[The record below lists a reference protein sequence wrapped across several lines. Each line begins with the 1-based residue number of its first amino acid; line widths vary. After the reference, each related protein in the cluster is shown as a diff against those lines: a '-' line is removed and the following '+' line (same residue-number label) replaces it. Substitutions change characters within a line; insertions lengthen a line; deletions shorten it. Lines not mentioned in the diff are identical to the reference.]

1 MLAAFEEACKGRAED
16 TVHLEYFSAREA
28 AATGGGFKVVLARS
42 GKTVFVPEGKTIL
55 DALLDAGE
63 NAPYSCMEGV
73 CGACETRVISGEVD
87 HKDLILTPNEQA
99 QNKTMM
105 ICCSGCKGAELTLDL

>member
-1 MLAAFEEACKGRAED
+1 MRSCAAVLLLGSLLSACSPELDWRELNSAE
-16 TVHLEYFSAREA
+16 
-28 AATGGGFKVVLARS
+28 GGFQVHLARS
-42 GKTVFVPEGKTIL
+42 ARSFTVAPGSSIL
-55 DALLDAGE
+55 DTLLDNGVSVS
-63 NAPYSCMEGV
+63 YSCMEGV

-87 HKDLILTPNEQA
+87 HKDMILTPAEQA

>member
-1 MLAAFEEACKGRAED
+1 
-16 TVHLEYFSAREA
+16 
-28 AATGGGFKVVLARS
+28 
-42 GKTVFVPEGKTIL
+42 
-55 DALLDAGE
+55 
-63 NAPYSCMEGV
+63 MEGV

>member
-1 MLAAFEEACKGRAED
+1 MRQ
-16 TVHLEYFSAREA
+16 ARP
-28 AATGGGFKVVLARS
+28 LARS
-42 GKTVFVPEGKTIL
+42 ARSFTVAPGASIL
-55 DALLDAGE
+55 DTLLDNGVSVS
-63 NAPYSCMEGV
+63 YSCMEGV